1 MTLDDFEKLLR
12 YSNEITIGFVALMVL
27 AFVFKARG
35 KMGRFQE
42 QLAQRQAVAASLGFR
57 AAGVG
62 AKGMLASMAATIAD
76 GPERLG
82 PFQRFAGYPR
92 VNIQLEGDRR
102 GMKTTV
108 LLHTPDTEE
117 PRTTTTLVHFA
128 SPEIDVPAFR
138 LAKALAPF
146 SPAVEAVLELA
157 ARALRPVF
165 GSGDPV
171 IEFPD
176 RPRFGELYT
185 LTSTFTVRIR
195 DAFNERVLDFF
206 EKNPGWSVEGLNGRL
221 LVCRDGVMEPP
232 ERVAAF
238 VSEAAAVAEVFRRP
252 PV

>member
-35 KMGRFQE
+35 MQGRFQE
-42 QLAQRQAVAASLGFR
+42 QQAQRQAVAASLGFR
-57 AAGVG
+57 APGGG
-62 AKGMLASMAATIAD
+62 AKGMLASMAAAIAD
-76 GPERLG
+76 GPERFG

-92 VNIQLEGDRR
+92 VQIELEGDRR
-102 GMKTTV
+102 GMKATV

-128 SPEIDVPAFR
+128 TPEIDVPAFR
-138 LAKALAPF
+138 LERALEPF
-146 SPAVEAVLELA
+146 SPAVEAMLELA
-157 ARALRPVF
+157 GRALKPLF

-176 RPRFGELYT
+176 RPRFGQLYS

-195 DAFNERVLDFF
+195 DAFHGRVLDFF
-206 EKNPGWSVEGLNGRL
+206 EKNPGWCVEGLNGRL
-221 LVCRDGVMEPP
+221 LVCRNDVMEPP
-232 ERVAAF
+232 ERVADF

-252 PV
+252 PA